1 MDFEMFK
8 KELQE
13 KISAAAK
20 EWIGGEFI
28 NEGLFQT
35 EEGCDIIFY
44 PEGGLAGIAVN
55 TMDHYAAFQ
64 AGWTMEAVVEAAFS
78 TLKERFH
85 EEKEKQVLEQMAV
98 PENIVPVLVSGEV
111 NKELLEEIP
120 HITFQGME
128 IIFKFILEE
137 PVDGMNVSCNVPRSY
152 MEECG
157 WDEERLLEIATHNQI
172 YKDQLHVMPFKK
184 MADTLLLGN
193 DGDELGSDWEGIQ
206 EDSMKTVLITN
217 SQRTYGAAGILDK
230 DTLER
235 ISSIY
240 GEDLYLLLPSIHECL
255 AVPKGAMPLETL
267 REMVWDMNQNL
278 TERKEWLSDRVYV
291 FERNTK
297 EIRMAGEGQGEINGI
312 K

>member
-13 KISAAAK
+13 KISAMSK

-35 EEGCDIIFY
+35 EEGEDIIFY

-78 TLKERFH
+78 TLKERLQ
-85 EEKEKQVLEQMAV
+85 EEKERQMLEQMAI
-98 PENIVPVLVSGEV
+98 PENIVPVLISREV

-120 HITFQGME
+120 HIAFQGME
-128 IIFKFILEE
+128 VIFKFILPE
-137 PVDGMNVSCNVPRSY
+137 PVDGMNISCNVPRSY

-157 WDEERLLEIATHNQI
+157 WDEEGLLEIAMRNLI

-184 MADTLLLGN
+184 MANALLLGN
-193 DGDELGSDWEGIQ
+193 GGDELESDWEGIR
-206 EDSMKTVLITN
+206 EDPMKTVLITN

-255 AVPKGAMPLETL
+255 AVPKGAMPLENL
-267 REMVWDMNQNL
+267 REMVRDMNRNL
-278 TERKEWLSDRVYV
+278 TAREEWLSDSVYV
-291 FERNTK
+291 FDRNTK
-297 EIRMAGEGQGEINGI
+297 EVRLAGEEEKN
-312 K
+312 